1 MPRPGPR
8 PYECVRRAWH
18 SDRHQPIRGSL
29 IKEIFRVVNEI
40 HGSATKKN
48 KEWQEKLPI
57 VVLKA
62 EEIMYSKANSE
73 AEYMDLK
80 TLWDRANDAINTIIR
95 RDESTETG
103 EFLQPC
109 IEAALYLGCIP
120 RRASRS
126 QRNSNPRC
134 YLSVSTPDQTCV
146 SPSNLENIYHANHIT
161 NPPFMSHNSNFT
173 KPNTMNFTV
182 LDSES
187 HKFPFLSENFPPCSN
202 TRCLPTEAYASSN
215 SCSVYPLY
223 YGNPLQS
230 QESQES
236 QFCFHIPPN
245 LNSDNPKTLK
255 IGHLQNLFP
264 CDVDAS
270 NQIPQADLRDT
281 PENLPGIGCDLSLRL
296 GPLSVPCISIENS
309 WPQEVEDVE
318 RSKLNDDLKP
328 WMDKEFSFFPK
339 SNVDDDPLDS
349 YSSKWSSEAEDMN
362 VEMTM
367 RKRKAVFSYPS
378 EDGQFCW
385 QPKLPSNHLTGKM
398 SNAGR
403 VIKPQN
409 VCLVATLKEPLT
421 QCVDDVVSVDVDL
434 QHKEMIIPTYYVN
447 PRHAIV
453 TLGVLFDL
461 IPYLIKRHKFFQCLE
476 LFWAKESNKGLV
488 MQDRYWAE
496 SGLQDSLDVKM
507 LVRELVYQV
516 LIVTELSPFRGA
528 FEYEPVEL
536 GPSWRVVLLGLKPI
550 GNDCNQYCTCA
561 FSDSFVAAL
570 VERSE
575 EDIGFELCL
584 AISAD

>member
-1 MPRPGPR
+1 MMPRPGPR

-109 IEAALYLGCIP
+109 IEAALYLGCTP

-134 YLSVSTPDQTCV
+134 YLSASTPDQTTV
-146 SPSNLENIYHANHIT
+146 SPSNLENIYHSNHIT

-202 TRCLPTEAYASSN
+202 ARCLPSEAYASSN

-236 QFCFHIPPN
+236 QFRFRIPPN
-245 LNSDNPKTLK
+245 LNSDNLKPVK

-281 PENLPGIGCDLSLRL
+281 PENPPGIGCDLSLRL

-339 SNVDDDPLDS
+339 ANADDDPLDS

-362 VEMTM
+362 VETTM

-398 SNAGR
+398 SNAG
-403 VIKPQN
+403 
-409 VCLVATLKEPLT
+409 L
-421 QCVDDVVSVDVDL
+421 
-434 QHKEMIIPTYYVN
+434 
-447 PRHAIV
+447 
-453 TLGVLFDL
+453 
-461 IPYLIKRHKFFQCLE
+461 
-476 LFWAKESNKGLV
+476 
-488 MQDRYWAE
+488 
-496 SGLQDSLDVKM
+496 
-507 LVRELVYQV
+507 
-516 LIVTELSPFRGA
+516 
-528 FEYEPVEL
+528 
-536 GPSWRVVLLGLKPI
+536 
-550 GNDCNQYCTCA
+550 
-561 FSDSFVAAL
+561 
-570 VERSE
+570 
-575 EDIGFELCL
+575 
-584 AISAD
+584 